1 MDILD
6 SNKHLKD
13 IPFGIPDGYFDSLEE
28 NVMSRAVSARTSG
41 RRAEIRHIVMRV
53 SAAAAVAAAIV
64 LGSISVPKHIRSEKD
79 KEQMENDSF
88 FYTELMPVS
97 GTADVLYGSDNSYI
111 ADTDLS
117 DEDIIDYLIYSG
129 IPVELLNESD
139 YE

>member
-1 MDILD
+1 MDILY

-28 NVMSRAVSARTSG
+28 NVMSRAVYARTSG
-41 RRAEIRHIVMRV
+41 RRAEIRHIVMR
-53 SAAAAVAAAIV
+53 AAAVAAAIV
-64 LGSISVPKHIRSEKD
+64 LGSISVPRHIRSEKD

>member
-28 NVMSRAVSARTSG
+28 NVMSPAVSARTSG
-41 RRAEIRHIVMRV
+41 RRAEIRHIVMR
-53 SAAAAVAAAIV
+53 AAAVAAAIV
-64 LGSISVPKHIRSEKD
+64 LGSISVPRHIRSEKD
-79 KEQMENDSF
+79 KEQMENDCF